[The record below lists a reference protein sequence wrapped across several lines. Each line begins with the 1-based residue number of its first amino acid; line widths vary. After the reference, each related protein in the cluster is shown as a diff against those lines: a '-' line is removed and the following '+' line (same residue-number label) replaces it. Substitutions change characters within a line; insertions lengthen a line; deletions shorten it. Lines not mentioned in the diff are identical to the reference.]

1 MVKLS
6 SHVSS
11 RRRAGLEGMLSFR
24 RLAAGALFV
33 VLLLLASCDSTNPVA
48 PEEPKTGN
56 GNGNST
62 GAFEV
67 KIDANPPE
75 LIAGDTNPAVLT
87 ITVTGKN
94 GAAGPPDGKA
104 VAVSTSLGSFDP
116 GKAVTV
122 QTVTLQGGKA
132 TVSLFPGKDV
142 GTATILAQVD
152 TSASEK
158 TIAIKEFVKPAFFLT
173 SILPNSGSAEGGTTV
188 QIQGAGFD
196 DPVRVTFGDVVSP
209 SVRVLSPTLLQATT
223 PHPSAPVAV
232 GEIRAVDVA
241 VTNALDTAEPATD
254 KLPGGFIYSNGG
266 AIEKP
271 VVLTLLPSTGTNDGN
286 FEVEIRGL
294 SLPVPA
300 SNAQVIFGFAG
311 AGGLFEGLEADVISA
326 SETRLVVEAPAASG
340 LASLRNK
347 QVDILVRNRATGFS
361 TVAPSAFKYTGETI
375 VITGLS
381 PESGSYRGGQEV
393 RITGS
398 GFRSVVD
405 VKLAGI
411 NQTVILARPTEI
423 RVTTRPVSIP
433 DCKPLSGVVEV
444 TNLDTGDSGA
454 SPLKYTYTIEKPLV
468 SSITATKGPQAG
480 GTTVKIVGTGFD
492 SPMRVEFGGA
502 PSQSVTVKSAT
513 EIEAVLPAFTG
524 KFEVEPCDDNKDSQ
538 MGERYV
544 NKAVDVKLTQ
554 AETACTDLLATAFT
568 YEPTDKSCRNDT
580 AVLAPI
586 ANFSSSLVDPSNR
599 LVQFNDLSSG
609 TGITSWAWDFGDGT
623 GSSQRSP
630 LHQFPA
636 PGVYEVSLTVAN
648 PKGQSTAKKTITVP
662 APAP

>member
-6 SHVSS
+6 SPVPP
-11 RRRAGLEGMLSFR
+11 RRYAGPGGIPSFR

-48 PEEPKTGN
+48 PEEPKNGN
-56 GNGNST
+56 GNGSST

-67 KIDANPPE
+67 KIDASPPE
-75 LIAGDTNPAVLT
+75 LVAGDTNPAV
-87 ITVTGKN
+87 ITVTVSGKN

-104 VAVSTSLGSFDP
+104 CAVSTSLGSFDP
-116 GKAVTV
+116 GKPVTV
-122 QTVTLQGGKA
+122 QTVNLQGGKA
-132 TVSLFPGKDV
+132 TVSLFPGKAV
-142 GTATILAQVD
+142 GTATVLAQVD
-152 TSASEK
+152 TSAAEK

-271 VVLTLLPSTGTNDGN
+271 VVLTLVPSTGSNDGN
-286 FEVEIRGL
+286 YEVEIRGM

-311 AGGLFEGLEADVISA
+311 AGGLFEGLEADVVSA
-326 SETRLVVEAPAASG
+326 AATELVVRAPAASG

-361 TVAPSAFKYTGETI
+361 TVSPSAFKYAGETI

-405 VKLAGI
+405 VKLAGV
-411 NQTVILARPTEI
+411 NQTVTLARPTEI

-444 TNLDTGDSGA
+444 TNLDTGDSGT

-468 SSITATKGPQAG
+468 ASITETKGPQAG
-480 GTTVKIVGTGFD
+480 GSRVLIKGSGFD

-502 PSQSVTVKSAT
+502 PSQSVTVRSAT

-524 KFEVEPCDDNKDSQ
+524 KLEVEPCDDNKDGQ
-538 MGERYV
+538 QGERYV
-544 NKAVDVKLTQ
+544 SKAVDVKLTQ

-568 YEPTDKSCRNDT
+568 YEPTDRSCRNDT
-580 AVLAPI
+580 AILAPL
-586 ANFSSSLVDPSNR
+586 ANFTYRIVDSSAR
-599 LVQFNDLSSG
+599 LVQFTDLSSG
-609 TGITSWAWDFGDGT
+609 TGITTWAWDFGGIG
-623 GSSQRSP
+623 GSSQRHP
-630 LHQFPA
+630 VFQFPA
-636 PGVYEVSLTVAN
+636 GAGTYEITLTVVN
-648 PKGQSTAKKTITVP
+648 PKGQSSAKKTITF
-662 APAP
+662 AP